1 MSPVRHILAATMV
14 WVCSLAVGV
23 GVPVVLGQIKPPLD
37 AKIPAYHPLIPLK
50 GQLTIAGSDT
60 MRPLVQAWMDDLK
73 RRHPAMKVTV
83 GGDGSQTG
91 LTALLEHQTEVAA
104 MSRRM
109 TSPEIAEFL
118 KEYGYEPVEVP
129 VALDALAVFVHQ
141 DNPLAGLSLDEL
153 DSMFCRERRRGLDY
167 PVRSWGLVGLTDEWF
182 EAPIRIYGRD
192 GNSGSS
198 FFFLEEV
205 CKGGTFFPHMV
216 RAQGPASVV
225 MDLMKDPQGIG
236 FSGIGYRTST
246 IRPVPLAAVKGGRY
260 VEPSFQSVLDG
271 SYPLK
276 RTLYLYIA
284 RPPQKEPNPIVREL
298 VRFALSQQGQ
308 QLALDHGFFPLPLA
322 EITRVSSKWSAPQPS
337 EAQDGRSAARA
348 K

>member
-1 MSPVRHILAATMV
+1 MSRIGQVLAATAACL
-14 WVCSLAVGV
+14 CSLAVVV
-23 GVPVVLGQIKPPLD
+23 GTPAVLGQIKPPLD
-37 AKIPAYHPLIPLK
+37 ARIPAYHPLIPLK
-50 GQLTIAGSDT
+50 GQLTISGSDS
-60 MRPLVQAWMDDLK
+60 MKPLIQAWTDDLK
-73 RRHPAMKVTV
+73 RRHPAMKVTL
-83 GGDGSQTG
+83 GADGSQTG

-109 TSPEIAEFL
+109 ASSEIAEFL

-129 VALDALAVFVHQ
+129 VALDALAIFVHQ
-141 DNPLAGLSLDEL
+141 DNPLAGLSLAEL

-167 PVRSWGLVGLTDEWF
+167 PVRSWGLVGLVDDWF

-198 FFFLEEV
+198 YFFLEEV
-205 CKGGTFFPHMV
+205 CKGGTFFPHMIK
-216 RAQGPASVV
+216 AQGPASVV

-246 IRPVPLAAVKGGRY
+246 IRPVPLASVKGGRY
-260 VEPSFQSVLDG
+260 VEPSFETVLDG

-276 RTLYLYIA
+276 RTLYLYVA
-284 RPPQKEPNPIVREL
+284 RPPQKDPNPIVREL

-308 QLALDHGFFPLPLA
+308 QLALDHGFFPLPLV
-322 EITRVSSKWSAPQPS
+322 EITRVSAKWSAPAPS
-337 EAQDGRSAARA
+337 ETQDGRSAAKA

>member
-1 MSPVRHILAATMV
+1 MGRVGHVLAATATWICV
-14 WVCSLAVGV
+14 LAIAVGT
-23 GVPVVLGQIKPPLD
+23 PVVLGQIKPPLD
-37 AKIPAYHPLIPLK
+37 AKIPAYHPLSPLK
-50 GQLTIAGSDT
+50 GQLAIAGSDT
-60 MRPLVQAWMDDLK
+60 MRPLLQAWMDDLK

-83 GGDGSQTG
+83 GAHGSQTG

-109 TSPEIAEFL
+109 ASSEVSEFL

-129 VALDALAVFVHQ
+129 VALDALAIFVHQ
-141 DNPLAGLSLDEL
+141 DNPLVGLALDEL

-167 PVRSWGLVGLTDEWF
+167 PVKSWGLVGLTDEWF
-182 EAPIRIYGRD
+182 EAPVRIYGRD

-198 FFFLEEV
+198 YFFLEEV
-205 CKGGTFFPHMV
+205 CKGGTFLPHLV

-225 MDLMKDPQGIG
+225 IDLMKDPQGIG

-246 IRPVPLAAVKGGRY
+246 VRPVPIATVKGGRY
-260 VEPSFQSVLDG
+260 VEPSFQSVMDG

-284 RPPQKEPNPIVREL
+284 QPPQKDPSPIVREL
-298 VRFALSQQGQ
+298 VRFALSLQGQ

-322 EITRVSSKWSAPQPS
+322 EITRLTSKWSPS
-337 EAQDGRSAARA
+337 SLPEVQEGRSSARV

>member
-1 MSPVRHILAATMV
+1 MSRIGQVFAATAAC
-14 WVCSLAVGV
+14 VCSLAVVV
-23 GVPVVLGQIKPPLD
+23 GAPTVLGQIKPPLD

-50 GQLTIAGSDT
+50 GHLTISGSDS
-60 MRPLVQAWMDDLK
+60 MRPLVQAWTDDLK

-83 GGDGSQTG
+83 GADGSQTG
-91 LTALLEHQTEVAA
+91 LAALLEHQTEVAA

-109 TSPEIAEFL
+109 ASSEIAEFL

-129 VALDALAVFVHQ
+129 VALDALAIFVHQ
-141 DNPLAGLSLDEL
+141 DNPLAGLSLAEL

-167 PVRSWGLVGLTDEWF
+167 PVRSWGLVGLVDDWF

-198 FFFLEEV
+198 YFFLEEV

-216 RAQGPASVV
+216 KAHGPASVV

-246 IRPVPLAAVKGGRY
+246 IRPIPLASVKGGRY

-276 RTLYLYIA
+276 RTLYLYVA
-284 RPPQKEPNPIVREL
+284 RPPQKDPNPIVREL

-322 EITRVSSKWSAPQPS
+322 EITRVSAKWSAPAPS
-337 EAQDGRSAARA
+337 ETQDGRSAAKA

>member
-1 MSPVRHILAATMV
+1 MHRIGQVLAATAAC
-14 WVCSLAVGV
+14 VCSLTLVV
-23 GVPVVLGQIKPPLD
+23 DTPPVLGQVKPPLD
-37 AKIPAYHPLIPLK
+37 AKIPAYYPLIPLK
-50 GQLTIAGSDT
+50 GQLKISGSDT

-73 RRHPAMKVTV
+73 RRHPTLKVMV
-83 GGDGSQTG
+83 GGEGSQTG
-91 LTALLEHQTEVAA
+91 LTALLEHQTEMAA

-109 TSPEIAEFL
+109 ASSEIAEFL
-118 KEYGYEPVEVP
+118 REYGYEPVEVP
-129 VALDALAVFVHQ
+129 VALDALAIFVHQ

-167 PVRSWGLVGLTDEWF
+167 PVKSWGLVGLVDDWF
-182 EAPIRIYGRD
+182 EAPVRIYGRD
-192 GNSGSS
+192 TNSGSS
-198 FFFLEEV
+198 YFFLEEV

-216 RAQGPASVV
+216 KAQGPASVV

-246 IRPVPLAAVKGGRY
+246 IRPVPIASVKGGRY
-260 VEPSFQSVLDG
+260 VEPSFQSVMDG

-284 RPPQKEPNPIVREL
+284 RPPQKDPNPIVTEL

-322 EITRVSSKWSAPQPS
+322 EITRVSSKWPATPPT
-337 EAQDGRSAARA
+337 EPQDGRSAAKA

>member
-1 MSPVRHILAATMV
+1 MSRIGQVLAATAACL
-14 WVCSLAVGV
+14 CSLAVVV
-23 GVPVVLGQIKPPLD
+23 GTPAVLGQIKPPLD
-37 AKIPAYHPLIPLK
+37 ARIPAYHPLIPLK
-50 GQLTIAGSDT
+50 GQLTISGSES
-60 MRPLVQAWMDDLK
+60 MKPLIQAWTDDLK

-83 GGDGSQTG
+83 GADGSQTG

-109 TSPEIAEFL
+109 ASSEIAEFL

-129 VALDALAVFVHQ
+129 VALDALAIFVHQ
-141 DNPLAGLSLDEL
+141 DNPLAGLSLAEL

-167 PVRSWGLVGLTDEWF
+167 PVRSWGLVGLVDDWF

-192 GNSGSS
+192 GNSGTSY
-198 FFFLEEV
+198 FFLEEV

-216 RAQGPASVV
+216 KAHGPASVV

-246 IRPVPLAAVKGGRY
+246 IRPIPLASVKGGRY
-260 VEPSFQSVLDG
+260 VEPSFETVLDG

-276 RTLYLYIA
+276 RTLYLYVA
-284 RPPQKEPNPIVREL
+284 RPPQKDPNPIVREL

-322 EITRVSSKWSAPQPS
+322 EITRVSAKWSAPAPS
-337 EAQDGRSAARA
+337 ETQDGRSAAKA